1 MMTEPSDDQLLDR
14 HRKGDTGAFEV
25 LVRRH
30 GAALH
35 GFLLAR
41 SGSAAEAEDLFQESF
56 VRVLDALPSYRERG
70 QFRSWLFRIARNL
83 AADNRRRKL
92 VRRETGLEGAGSRP
106 GPVPA
111 PDEAALANE
120 ERSRLE
126 AAVSR
131 LSPKLRETYTLRTV
145 SGLPFREI
153 AQVLGCPLGT
163 ALARMRYALD
173 RLREE
178 LGETPEPVARNEEA
192 IP

>member
-1 MMTEPSDDQLLDR
+1 MTEPSDDLLLDR
-14 HRKGDTGAFEV
+14 HRNGDAGAFEA

-83 AADNRRRKL
+83 AADQRRRKL
-92 VRRETGLEGAGSRP
+92 VRRETGLENAGPRP
-106 GPVPA
+106 GPGPE
-111 PDEAALANE
+111 PDQAVAARE
-120 ERSRLE
+120 ERNRLA

-131 LSPKLRETYTLRTV
+131 LSPKLREVYTLRTV
-145 SGLPFREI
+145 SELPFREI
-153 AQVLGCPLGT
+153 ALVLGCPLGT
-163 ALARMRYALD
+163 ALGRMRYALD
-173 RLREE
+173 HLREE
-178 LGETPEPVARNEEA
+178 LGETTPARREEVATR
-192 IP
+192 